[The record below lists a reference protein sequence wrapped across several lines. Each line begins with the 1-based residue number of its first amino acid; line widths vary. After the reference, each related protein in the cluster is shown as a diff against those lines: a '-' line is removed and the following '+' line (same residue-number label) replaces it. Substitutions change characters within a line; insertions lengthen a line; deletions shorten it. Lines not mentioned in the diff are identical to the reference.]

1 MSLLV
6 TPAKANVQ
14 MNGKM
19 TGGLDSMMDSGLRRD
34 DDDETDTLRL
44 GEGGGWKFQDE
55 ALTPSTVTI
64 MTCSGQP
71 IRTMS

>member
-1 MSLLV
+1 
-6 TPAKANVQ
+6 
-14 MNGKM
+14 
-19 TGGLDSMMDSGLRRD
+19 MMDSGLRRD